1 MAATLSRPVAEAADE
16 PRAIYIALPQV
27 QTRRGYLVFK
37 RCFDFTF
44 ALLALIV
51 LAVPMGI
58 IAAIIAL
65 DSPGGPIY
73 RQERLGK
80 DGKPFLI
87 CKFRSMRMDA
97 EKDGPK
103 WAERSDDRCTRFG
116 ALLRKTRLDELPQLR
131 GDVGFLKAE
140 ITVIGL
146 DAIRLVELLFHRD
159 ELLTGSLRITVDALA
174 EQLPFCFLSVL
185 CIGDYITECLIIG
198 VAVLRL

>member
-1 MAATLSRPVAEAADE
+1 MAATLSRPVAKTADE
-16 PRAIYIALPQV
+16 PRTIYIELPQV

-80 DGKPFLI
+80 DGKR
-87 CKFRSMRMDA
+87 KRTGQN
-97 EKDGPK
+97 GPN
-103 WAERSDDRCTRFG
+103 AATTAAHASAPSCAR
-116 ALLRKTRLDELPQLR
+116 R
-131 GDVGFLKAE
+131 G
-140 ITVIGL
+140 
-146 DAIRLVELLFHRD
+146 
-159 ELLTGSLRITVDALA
+159 
-174 EQLPFCFLSVL
+174 
-185 CIGDYITECLIIG
+185 
-198 VAVLRL
+198 

>member
-16 PRAIYIALPQV
+16 PRTIYIALPQV

-116 ALLRKTRLDELPQLR
+116 ALLRKTRLDELPQLPGMEADGQLR
-131 GDVGFLKAE
+131 
-140 ITVIGL
+140 L
-146 DAIRLVELLFHRD
+146 DDDMGEGSPELL
-159 ELLTGSLRITVDALA
+159 
-174 EQLPFCFLSVL
+174 
-185 CIGDYITECLIIG
+185 
-198 VAVLRL
+198 